1 MSRGAG
7 GRVRLGIIG
16 LGTVAQAVH
25 LPLLSRHRDR
35 FEVTAV
41 CDLSAELAAVVTERF
56 GLGAAE
62 RCRTAEE
69 LLDGGRVDAV
79 LVLSSGSHGE
89 VAGAALA
96 RGLAVFCEKP
106 LAYTLAEADE
116 LARLSERAGAPLQ
129 LGYMKLYD
137 PAVRRAARELAAAN
151 PSLRSVEVT
160 VLHPSGSSQLA
171 HAALA
176 QSPGD
181 IPPAVLSTLRDE
193 TARLRAEAVG
203 QGGVDSRKH
212 HLPAVGY
219 APPPGDP
226 ARDRVGDGRLRV
238 GDPAPNRVG
247 DGRLRVGDPAPDRVG
262 DGRFRVGGEGDLTQ
276 HREDRARAQGDPT
289 QGRTAQAPD
298 ELGQIYTEV
307 LLGSVVHDL
316 AVVRMLA
323 GDPERVEYADAWPDG
338 NWESVAVEAVCP
350 GGVRFSLRWHYLD
363 RYPGYREEVRVHH
376 DRGTVGLMFPS
387 PYLLNA
393 PTVLT
398 VTDRDGDSERVRT
411 HRSTEEAF
419 EEELLA
425 FHRLVTDGAPTAA
438 GIAEGRADIVTCQRI
453 VRRLAAGRGIELAG
467 EAARA

>member
-35 FEVTAV
+35 FEITAV
-41 CDLSAELAAVVTERF
+41 CELSAELAAVVTERF

-96 RGLAVFCEKP
+96 RGVAVFCEKP
-106 LAYTLAEADE
+106 LAYTLSEADK
-116 LARLSERAGAPLQ
+116 LARLSERTGAPLQ

-137 PAVRRAARELAAAN
+137 PTVRRAARELAAAN
-151 PSLRSVEVT
+151 PTPRSVEVT

-171 HAALA
+171 YAALA
-176 QSPGD
+176 PPPGD
-181 IPPAVLSTLRDE
+181 VPPAVLSALRDK

-203 QGGVDSRKH
+203 QGGVDNRTH
-212 HLPAVGY
+212 P
-219 APPPGDP
+219 
-226 ARDRVGDGRLRV
+226 LR
-238 GDPAPNRVG
+238 P
-247 DGRLRVGDPAPDRVG
+247 L
-262 DGRFRVGGEGDLTQ
+262 
-276 HREDRARAQGDPT
+276 
-289 QGRTAQAPD
+289 D
-298 ELGQIYTEV
+298 ELGRLYTEV

-323 GDPERVEYADAWPDG
+323 GDPERVEFADAWPDG

-376 DRGTVGLMFPS
+376 DQGTVALTFPS

-398 VTDRDGDSERVRT
+398 VTERDGDGARVRT
-411 HRSTEEAF
+411 HRSTVEAF

-425 FHRLVTDGAPTAA
+425 FHRLVTEGTPPAA
-438 GIAEGRADIVTCQRI
+438 GIAEGRADILTCQRI

>member
-16 LGTVAQAVH
+16 LGAVAQAVH

-69 LLDGGRVDAV
+69 VLDGGRVDAV

-116 LARLSERAGAPLQ
+116 LARLSERTGAPLQ

-151 PSLRSVEVT
+151 PTLRSVEVT

-176 QSPGD
+176 PPPGD
-181 IPPAVLSTLRDE
+181 VPPAVLSTLRDE
-193 TARLRAEAVG
+193 TARLRAEAIG
-203 QGGVDSRKH
+203 QGGVDNRTHS
-212 HLPAVGY
+212 
-219 APPPGDP
+219 
-226 ARDRVGDGRLRV
+226 LR
-238 GDPAPNRVG
+238 P
-247 DGRLRVGDPAPDRVG
+247 L
-262 DGRFRVGGEGDLTQ
+262 
-276 HREDRARAQGDPT
+276 
-289 QGRTAQAPD
+289 D
-298 ELGQIYTEV
+298 ELERLYTEV

-323 GDPERVEYADAWPDG
+323 GDPERVEFADAWPDG
-338 NWESVAVEAVCP
+338 TWESVAVEAVCP

-376 DRGTVGLMFPS
+376 DRGTVGLTFPS
-387 PYLLNA
+387 PFLLNA

-411 HRSTEEAF
+411 HRSTVEAF

-425 FHRLVTDGAPTAA
+425 FHRLVTEGAPTAA

>member
-35 FEVTAV
+35 FEVAAV
-41 CDLSAELAAVVTERF
+41 CDLSDALAAVVTERF
-56 GLGAAE
+56 GLGDAE

-96 RGLAVFCEKP
+96 RGVAVFCEKP

-116 LARLSERAGAPLQ
+116 LARLSERTGAPLQ

-137 PAVRRAARELAAAN
+137 PAVRRAADELAALN
-151 PSLRSVEVT
+151 LNLNLTVRSVEVT

-176 QSPGD
+176 PPPGD
-181 IPPAVLSTLRDE
+181 IPPAVLSALQDE
-193 TARLRAEAVG
+193 TARLRADALG
-203 QGGVDSRKH
+203 HGGVESRTH
-212 HLPAVGY
+212 PLPPV
-219 APPPGDP
+219 
-226 ARDRVGDGRLRV
+226 
-238 GDPAPNRVG
+238 
-247 DGRLRVGDPAPDRVG
+247 
-262 DGRFRVGGEGDLTQ
+262 
-276 HREDRARAQGDPT
+276 
-289 QGRTAQAPD
+289 D
-298 ELGQIYTEV
+298 ELGRLYTEV

-316 AVVRMLA
+316 AVVRVLV
-323 GDPERVEYADAWPDG
+323 GDPERVEFADVWPDG
-338 NWESVAVEAVCP
+338 TWESVAVEAVCP
-350 GGVRFSLRWHYLD
+350 GGVRFGLRWHYLD

-376 DRGTVGLMFPS
+376 DRGTVALTFPS

-398 VTDRDGDSERVRT
+398 VTDGDGDGAQVRT
-411 HRSTEEAF
+411 HRSTVEAF

-425 FHRLVTDGAPTAA
+425 FHRLVTDGEPPAA

>member
-7 GRVRLGIIG
+7 GRVRLGVIG
-16 LGTVAQAVH
+16 LGTVAQAVY

-56 GLGAAE
+56 GLGGAE
-62 RCRTAEE
+62 RCRAAEE

-79 LVLSSGSHGE
+79 LVLSSGSHRE

-96 RGLAVFCEKP
+96 RGVAVFCEKP

-116 LARLSERAGAPLQ
+116 LARLSERTGAPLQ

-151 PSLRSVEVT
+151 PTLRSVEVT

-176 QSPGD
+176 PPPGD
-181 IPPAVLSTLRDE
+181 VPPAVLSALREE
-193 TARLRAEAVG
+193 TARLQATAVG
-203 QGGVDSRKH
+203 QGSVDNRTH
-212 HLPAVGY
+212 PPHPFGY

-226 ARDRVGDGRLRV
+226 TR
-238 GDPAPNRVG
+238 
-247 DGRLRVGDPAPDRVG
+247 
-262 DGRFRVGGEGDLTQ
+262 
-276 HREDRARAQGDPT
+276 HREDRARARRDPT
-289 QGRTAQAPD
+289 QDPGAQAPD
-298 ELGQIYTEV
+298 GLGRLYTEV

-323 GDPERVEYADAWPDG
+323 GDPERVEFTDVWPDG
-338 NWESVAVEAVCP
+338 TWESVAVEAVCP
-350 GGVRFSLRWHYLD
+350 GGVRFGLRWHYLD

-376 DRGTVGLMFPS
+376 DQGSVALTFPS

-398 VTDRDGDSERVRT
+398 VTERDGDGDRVRT
-411 HRSTEEAF
+411 HRSTVEAF

-425 FHRLVTDGAPTAA
+425 FHRLVTDGTPPAA
-438 GIAEGRADIVTCQRI
+438 GIAEGRADILTCQRI
-453 VRRLAAGRGIELAG
+453 MRRLAAGRGIELAG

>member
-62 RCRTAEE
+62 RCRAAEE

-116 LARLSERAGAPLQ
+116 LARLSERTGAPLQ

-151 PSLRSVEVT
+151 PTLRSVEVT
-160 VLHPSGSSQLA
+160 VLHPSGPSQLA

-176 QSPGD
+176 PPPGD
-181 IPPAVLSTLRDE
+181 VPPAVLSALRDE

-203 QGGVDSRKH
+203 QGGVDNRTHPLRPRTSSGGSTPRCCSAVWCTTWRSCGCWPGTRSGWSSPTCGRRGLGVGGGRGRLPGWGSAQPALALSGPVSR
-212 HLPAVGY
+212 LPGGGAG
-219 APPPGDP
+219 APRPGNGRARVPVPVP
-226 ARDRVGDGRLRV
+226 AQRAHRPHRDRPRRGR
-238 GDPAPNRVG
+238 
-247 DGRLRVGDPAPDRVG
+247 
-262 DGRFRVGGEGDLTQ
+262 
-276 HREDRARAQGDPT
+276 
-289 QGRTAQAPD
+289 
-298 ELGQIYTEV
+298 
-307 LLGSVVHDL
+307 
-316 AVVRMLA
+316 
-323 GDPERVEYADAWPDG
+323 
-338 NWESVAVEAVCP
+338 CP
-350 GGVRFSLRWHYLD
+350 GPDPPFD
-363 RYPGYREEVRVHH
+363 R
-376 DRGTVGLMFPS
+376 
-387 PYLLNA
+387 
-393 PTVLT
+393 
-398 VTDRDGDSERVRT
+398 
-411 HRSTEEAF
+411 
-419 EEELLA
+419 
-425 FHRLVTDGAPTAA
+425 
-438 GIAEGRADIVTCQRI
+438 
-453 VRRLAAGRGIELAG
+453 
-467 EAARA
+467 